1 MHFGFA
7 FLGALILLPGA
18 TPDTQQN
25 HPAEIPSQFKA
36 IGFKLNFAS
45 AKTITVAA
53 TSRRPENPDT
63 PEDLDHLRK
72 KVLNTLRKIPLT
84 VAADGTSPDLS
95 LELIVE
101 PNVRYGMFHSQN
113 APYIYLL
120 VREHSHGPWCTAP
133 INAPVISLVQ
143 ANVSWATLN
152 APLTKAEHRPPVH
165 LLHAR
170 NKRCVLC
177 NVKFR
182 PPFGRRS

>member
-18 TPDTQQN
+18 TSDTQQN

-36 IGFKLNFAS
+36 IGFNLNFAS

-72 KVLNTLRKIPLT
+72 KVLNTLRKIPIT

-120 VREHSHGPWCTAP
+120 VREHSHGPLVYCAYQRASHFFSASERLLGDLERTAHQGGTP
-133 INAPVISLVQ
+133 SSGSLAACAEQ
-143 ANVSWATLN
+143 AMR
-152 APLTKAEHRPPVH
+152 PL
-165 LLHAR
+165 
-170 NKRCVLC
+170 
-177 NVKFR
+177 
-182 PPFGRRS
+182 